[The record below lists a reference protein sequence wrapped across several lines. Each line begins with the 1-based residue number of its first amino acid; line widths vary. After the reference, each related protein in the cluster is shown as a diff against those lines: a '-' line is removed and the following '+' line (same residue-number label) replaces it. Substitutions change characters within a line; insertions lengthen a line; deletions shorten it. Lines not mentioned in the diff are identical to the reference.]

1 MAKKTLPKA
10 IRPEAAP
17 PGEGAQL
24 AATQEAAKP
33 ASTRAAAAAHRAV
46 KPEPAAAPAPRVA
59 HDPHRAAAK
68 KVVERFALWG
78 GAAGLIPL
86 PFVDAAAVG
95 GVQIAMLRRLSHI
108 YHVPFSKNLGRT
120 LIAGIAGAMIPATS
134 VIGAASVVKGMP
146 IVGTAVGAVA
156 MPTLSAGATYAIGMA
171 FIQHFASGGTLLDF
185 RPPEYREFIKAQKEA
200 YRP

>member
-17 PGEGAQL
+17 PGAVTAEPGQVAG
-24 AATQEAAKP
+24 KP
-33 ASTRAAAAAHRAV
+33 APVPDAARNGQ
-46 KPEPAAAPAPRVA
+46 
-59 HDPHRAAAK
+59 RAAAK
-68 KVVERFALWG
+68 KVVERFAWWS
-78 GAAGLIPL
+78 GAAGLIPF
-86 PFVDAAAVG
+86 PFVDAAAVC
-95 GVQIAMLRRLSHI
+95 GVQIEMLRRLSHI
-108 YHVPFSKNLGRT
+108 YRVPFSKNLGRA
-120 LIAGIAGAMIPATS
+120 LIAGIAGSMIPATS

-156 MPTLSAGATYAIGMA
+156 MPALSAGATYAIGMA

-185 RPPEYREFIKAQKEA
+185 RPPDYREFIKAQKEA

>member
-1 MAKKTLPKA
+1 MAKKTLPRA
-10 IRPEAAP
+10 IQPGAAP
-17 PGEGAQL
+17 PGAAAQL
-24 AATQEAAKP
+24 AAAQEAAKP

-46 KPEPAAAPAPRVA
+46 KPEPAPAPAPRVT
-59 HDPHRAAAK
+59 HDPHRVAAK

-108 YHVPFSKNLGRT
+108 YNVPFSKNLGRA
-120 LIAGIAGAMIPATS
+120 LIAGIAGAMIPASS

-146 IVGTAVGAVA
+146 VVGTAIGAVA

-185 RPPEYREFIKAQKEA
+185 RPPDYREFIKAQKEA